1 MEEDQEEFDF
11 ILEIEQAQID
21 EILTSLP
28 EYDAY
33 LS

>member
-11 ILEIEQAQID
+11 ILEIEQTQID